1 VTAVV
6 PGTTAP
12 ARARA
17 GHAAPVATPPGADV
31 GALVALSLDALA
43 AGRAARGGP
52 VPAGTPRQVAADVD
66 AALGGGVLPEVGTG
80 ERAALT
86 GLVAAVAAGAADPA
100 DPACAAHLHCPPL
113 PVAVAA
119 DLAASALNQS
129 LDSWDQAPAA
139 TVLEERVVAA
149 LADLAGLAG
158 GTGVLTTGGTGSTYT
173 ALLLARDADAGPVRL
188 YASAAAH
195 FSVERAAHLLGLPPV
210 VAVPLG
216 SGQAMDAAALAALLR
231 DAPAGERPV
240 VVATAGTTDLGS
252 VDPLPAIGDLV
263 DAAGGWLHVDAAYGG
278 GVLFSDRRRHL
289 LAGIDRAASVSL
301 DLHKFGWQP
310 AAAGVLLTRD
320 AAAFSPLARRA
331 AYLNPADD
339 EAAGYPS
346 LLGRSLRTTR
356 RADVLKIAVTLRALG
371 RTGLGALVDACC
383 DLAAYAAARVRR
395 EPRLQLAADPV
406 LSTVVFRHRG
416 GGALN
421 AQVRRRL
428 LREGRAVVGRTE
440 LAGQVFLKLT
450 LLNPAATPADVDALL
465 DLVLA
470 AARAEEDAA

>member
-1 VTAVV
+1 MTAVV
-6 PGTTAP
+6 PGRP
-12 ARARA
+12 ATGGLRGSTERDL
-17 GHAAPVATPPGADV
+17 TD
-31 GALVALSLDALA
+31 LVALSLDALA
-43 AGRAARGGP
+43 AGREARGGP
-52 VPAGTPRQVAADVD
+52 VPAGDPRQVTADVD
-66 AALGGGVLPEVGTG
+66 AALTGGVLPQDGIG
-80 ERAALT
+80 ERAALV
-86 GLVAAVAAGAADPA
+86 GLVSTVAAGAADPA
-100 DPACAAHLHCPPL
+100 DPRCAAHLHCPPL

-149 LADLAGLAG
+149 LAELAGLPG
-158 GTGVLTTGGTGSTYT
+158 GGGVVTTGGTGSTYT
-173 ALLLARDADAGPVRL
+173 ALLLARDAAPGPVRL
-188 YASAAAH
+188 YAGTAAH

-210 VAVPLG
+210 VAVPPSADRAL
-216 SGQAMDAAALAALLR
+216 DPAALAALLR
-231 DAPAGERPV
+231 DAPVGERPV
-240 VVATAGTTDLGS
+240 VVATAGTTDLGTI
-252 VDPLPAIGDLV
+252 DPLPAV
-263 DAAGGWLHVDAAYGG
+263 AAVVRRHGGWLHVDAAFGG
-278 GVLFSDRRRHL
+278 GLLFSDRRRHL
-289 LAGIDRAASVSL
+289 LAGLGDADSVSL

-310 AAAGVLLTRD
+310 AAAGVLLTRE
-320 AAAFSPLARRA
+320 AAAFAPLDRRA

-371 RTGLGALVDACC
+371 RAGLGALVDTCC
-383 DLAAYAAARVRR
+383 DLAAYAATRVQAEARL
-395 EPRLQLAADPV
+395 ELAAAPV

-416 GGALN
+416 GDAVN
-421 AQVRRRL
+421 AGLRRRL

-440 LAGQVFLKLT
+440 LDGRVHLKLT

-470 AARAEEDAA
+470 AGAAEEAAA

>member
-1 VTAVV
+1 M
-6 PGTTAP
+6 TTALPTPLPTALAGP
-12 ARARA
+12 ADQ
-17 GHAAPVATPPGADV
+17 GLAD
-31 GALVALSLDALA
+31 LVALSLDALA

-52 VPAGTPRQVAADVD
+52 VPAGGPRQVAADVD
-66 AALGGGVLPEVGTG
+66 AALAGGVLPPLGIG
-80 ERAALT
+80 DRAALS

-149 LADLAGLAG
+149 LGELAGLPG
-158 GTGVLTTGGTGSTYT
+158 GGGVMTTGGTGSTYT
-173 ALLLARDADAGPVRL
+173 ALLLARDAAPGPVRL
-188 YASAAAH
+188 YAGAAAH
-195 FSVERAAHLLGLPPV
+195 FSVERAAHLLGLPAVVPV
-210 VAVPLG
+210 PVG
-216 SGQAMDAAALAALLR
+216 DGHAMDPTALAALLHG
-231 DAPAGERPV
+231 APAGERPV

-252 VDPLPAIGDLV
+252 IDPLPAVAELV
-263 DAAGGWLHVDAAYGG
+263 RAHGGWLHVDAAYGG
-278 GVLFSDRRRHL
+278 GLLFSDRRRYL
-289 LAGIDRAASVSL
+289 LTGLDQADSVSL

-310 AAAGVLLTRD
+310 AAAGVLLTREV
-320 AAAFSPLARRA
+320 AAFAPLDRRA

-339 EAAGYPS
+339 EAAGYTS

-371 RTGLGALVDACC
+371 RAGLGAMVDACC
-383 DLAAYAAARVRR
+383 DLAAYAAARVLQ
-395 EPRLQLAADPV
+395 EPRLELAATPV

-416 GGALN
+416 GDALN
-421 AQVRRRL
+421 AAVRRRL

-440 LAGQVFLKLT
+440 LDGRVHLKLT
-450 LLNPAATPADVDALL
+450 LLNPAATPADVDALI

-470 AARAEEDAA
+470 AGSAEEAA